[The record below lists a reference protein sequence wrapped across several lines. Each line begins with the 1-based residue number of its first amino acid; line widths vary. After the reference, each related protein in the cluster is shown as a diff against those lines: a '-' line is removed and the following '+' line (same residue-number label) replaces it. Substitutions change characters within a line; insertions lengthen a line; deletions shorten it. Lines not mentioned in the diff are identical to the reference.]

1 MDPQLVTRVEK
12 ILADNDYV
20 TVEEVA
26 LKLREAHPRDY
37 QRKPQGPFLKSV
49 TKAVEAA
56 QQRLESGLSREQ
68 AEFEA
73 TVRGKKAE
81 GGQAEVGGA
90 EDQRLSQ
97 LEEAHMRARGIVEAE
112 GEHEEE
118 GEGEREGEEKAEAEG
133 EGEAGVEEGAGKEI
147 SQITGEKAGG
157 KGLKGVEG
165 LTGLRVGL
173 GGGRKKGEIGE
184 MGVAEVGSEA
194 GESVE
199 GENEAMSV
207 EWSEGENEE
216 PSEGESEE
224 SSGEAPESPKDIGTR
239 GFNLLNAALRKTYD
253 KAGTPGGKGGEK
265 GDGNGDKA
273 VEGKSAGK
281 GERPRAGAGGGSGGG
296 KAASA
301 PAFAPLSAIKAAA
314 LREAERLAGKGKQV
328 GAGAAAGNPVA
339 VPGAPASAAAV
350 VTAAGPGTG
359 TGAGAATVTAAANA
373 ASTAVVAAAAAAD
386 DAAPVVG
393 NGTAVV
399 PGVDAAG
406 AALEQL
412 QLQRNQG
419 QQQQQ
424 QQQQLGER
432 RGVKRKEKDV
442 VVADATKQGVIKANT
457 DIVVRAGAGVAA
469 GAGEGIKPATA
480 VRLEKNRLQE
490 KKPVSGTSIS
500 AGGVSLSAGGASLST
515 AGPAMSTESQGSKQR
530 ASRGGGEG
538 GSRGGGEGGSS
549 QNRRVVGGLTA
560 RQKLGGVE
568 EEGGDGEEE
577 GTNRVAG
584 RGRVSEGGRGSERER
599 QSEGLSK
606 GGDTSRDLLRD
617 RIKRVGTKG
626 KKKSGARGSGV
637 ADIFPDEAGP
647 GDGGSA
653 RAAPR
658 EVRFADFGGIDGV
671 VEQVRELILYPLA
684 HPELYAWLGVE
695 PPRGVLLH
703 GPPGCGKTMLA
714 HAIAREAGVPF
725 FKIAAPEIVSGMS
738 GESEAKLRSL
748 FSSAERAAP
757 AILFIDEIDAITPK
771 RETAQR
777 EMERR
782 IVAQLLTCLDDLQSS
797 PDTSAGGE
805 GEEKGGDGREEKGM
819 EETEKEQEE
828 REKERRRKLK
838 GHVVVIGATNRP
850 DSLDPA
856 LRRAGRFDR
865 EICLGIPDESAR
877 ARILEVLSRKLR
889 LEGSFD
895 FGVIAR
901 RTPGFV
907 GADLAA
913 LAKEAAAIAVKRIFT
928 SKEVVLV
935 GGGGLGVAAGTG
947 VAAVAG
953 VDGGGMEVTGVR
965 EGAEGVSAAAT
976 GEAAAIGGDCM
987 LVDGV
992 EGDTEKKEGGVE
1004 EGDGREKLGEVG
1016 EEVGRER
1023 GGGGEAERGI
1033 AGGGGG
1039 EAERG
1044 IAGGGGGEDWRE
1056 PWKEEELL
1064 ALSITMEDFEVRG
1077 VRVERDMVACTQG
1090 ECLLSDAPR
1099 EEELLA
1105 LSITMGDFEVHGVRV
1120 ERGMV
1125 ACTQG
1130 ECLLSDAPREE
1141 ELLALSITMG
1151 DFEVRGVGVE
1161 KERVQGSGF
1170 KWSRVEWSG
1179 VEWSGVEWSGVEWS
1193 GVEWSGV
1200 ELERH
1205 MEAWRHGGMVAWR
1218 HGGMVAWWHGG
1229 MEAWWHGGME
1239 AWRHGGMVAWWHG
1252 GMEAWWHGGM
1262 VAWEAVERGLLGG
1275 REGLAFRRPSL
1286 SASVNQSNQAST
1298 LSIALHFSPAG
1309 SSGEGTAKCQEGGLR
1324 HRLWSQLLRSLIRG
1338 APPPGAPPPSLQSPG
1353 CNPGRQY
1360 ELLLFPLTTLT
1371 TLCRFAPLSTLQAA
1385 VSKVQPSA
1393 KREGFTTIPGVTWDD
1408 VGALADVREELEFSI
1423 SRPIKYPEEYE
1434 AMGLRAATGILLY
1447 GPPGCG
1453 KTLVAKAIANDAGA
1467 NFISIKVLGQGR
1479 YRDEAVPHK
1488 CGKTLAA
1495 KAIANNAGANFIS
1508 IKHLIDTLKV
1518 VSQPAACASNSVVAH
1533 PHPSSPLPA
1542 SPYLPQPTSPDRTHD
1557 DSTER
1562 VGRQWLL
1569 EMGMVLMASRP
1580 PPLPTSLFLPPTS
1593 PHHSP
1598 PPQMDAMAP
1607 RRGSDGN
1614 GAAERVVN
1622 QYPFAS
1628 VFLSRSQVMLGPD
1641 MLVAVVLLIML
1652 LEQLLTEMDGLE
1664 SRKSVY
1670 IIAATN
1676 RCVLCGAVRCCAV
1689 LCCAVRCC
1697 AVLCCAVLCCA
1708 VLCCAALCCAV
1719 LCCAVL
1725 CCAVLCG
1732 AVLCC
1737 ACCAVLCCAVLCCA
1751 VLCCAVLCCAVL
1763 CCAVIETSQ
1772 NLISDLQEHLRL
1784 RNERS
1789 GGVEEW
1795 RSGGVE
1801 EWRSGGVEEWRSG
1814 GVEDWRSGGVEEW
1827 RSGGVEECWRVEE
1840 WRSGGVEEWRSGGV
1854 EEWRSG
1860 GVEEWRSGGV
1870 EEWRSGGVE
1879 ECWTLLRPGRLDKL
1893 LFIPLPD
1900 APSRAAILC
1909 TLIRS
1914 IPRAED
1920 VNVELMNELAG
1931 VGDGG
1936 ASATAAAAAAA
1947 AAAVTEGAAGETGAA
1962 VEEGAGDKKTGSVEQ
1977 RGGGSAGGG
1986 GGEIDGSD
1994 TGGREGGRE
2003 GGGREQTGEDSKVV
2017 PLEVQKAR
2025 DRKVG
2030 GKLPGAARGRKAPCD
2045 GFSGADLAALVREA
2059 CVMALR
2065 ERMSNRRTDA
2075 ESAHLLPAAAAA
2087 AATVAPTSAAGF
2099 APHPVAAATAV
2110 APATPAGVLGMGLL
2124 ARPGPV
2130 VEARHFKKA
2139 LTRIVPSV
2147 SPQVG
2152 LWSCELVGVF
2162 VVMNLW
2168 ACGLVGVRATTLPS
2182 NGGIGEGAEEG
2193 DLGSSNLWFE
2203 VRWKMECEVAGNSR
2217 FTAGAAAVAAASAAF
2232 ETAGVAATAS
2242 DVAADACDAAVSVA
2256 AAVNA
2261 AAAAAACAGFA
2272 EDSRTFNSG

>member
-173 GGGRKKGEIGE
+173 GGGRKRGEIGE

-424 QQQQLGER
+424 QQQQQQLGER

-584 RGRVSEGGRGSERER
+584 RGR
-599 QSEGLSK
+599 
-606 GGDTSRDLLRD
+606 
-617 RIKRVGTKG
+617 RVGTKG

-1064 ALSITMEDFEVRG
+1064 ALSITMEDFE
-1077 VRVERDMVACTQG
+1077 
-1090 ECLLSDAPR
+1090 
-1099 EEELLA
+1099 
-1105 LSITMGDFEVHGVRV
+1105 
-1120 ERGMV
+1120 
-1125 ACTQG
+1125 
-1130 ECLLSDAPREE
+1130 
-1141 ELLALSITMG
+1141 
-1151 DFEVRGVGVE
+1151 
-1161 KERVQGSGF
+1161 
-1170 KWSRVEWSG
+1170 
-1179 VEWSGVEWSGVEWS
+1179 
-1193 GVEWSGV
+1193 
-1200 ELERH
+1200 
-1205 MEAWRHGGMVAWR
+1205 
-1218 HGGMVAWWHGG
+1218 
-1229 MEAWWHGGME
+1229 
-1239 AWRHGGMVAWWHG
+1239 
-1252 GMEAWWHGGM
+1252 
-1262 VAWEAVERGLLGG
+1262 
-1275 REGLAFRRPSL
+1275 
-1286 SASVNQSNQAST
+1286 
-1298 LSIALHFSPAG
+1298 
-1309 SSGEGTAKCQEGGLR
+1309 
-1324 HRLWSQLLRSLIRG
+1324 
-1338 APPPGAPPPSLQSPG
+1338 
-1353 CNPGRQY
+1353 
-1360 ELLLFPLTTLT
+1360 
-1371 TLCRFAPLSTLQAA
+1371 AA

-1467 NFISIKVLGQGR
+1467 NFISIK
-1479 YRDEAVPHK
+1479 
-1488 CGKTLAA
+1488 
-1495 KAIANNAGANFIS
+1495 
-1508 IKHLIDTLKV
+1508 
-1518 VSQPAACASNSVVAH
+1518 
-1533 PHPSSPLPA
+1533 
-1542 SPYLPQPTSPDRTHD
+1542 
-1557 DSTER
+1557 
-1562 VGRQWLL
+1562 
-1569 EMGMVLMASRP
+1569 
-1580 PPLPTSLFLPPTS
+1580 
-1593 PHHSP
+1593 
-1598 PPQMDAMAP
+1598 
-1607 RRGSDGN
+1607 
-1614 GAAERVVN
+1614 
-1622 QYPFAS
+1622 
-1628 VFLSRSQVMLGPD
+1628 
-1641 MLVAVVLLIML
+1641 
-1652 LEQLLTEMDGLE
+1652 
-1664 SRKSVY
+1664 
-1670 IIAATN
+1670 
-1676 RCVLCGAVRCCAV
+1676 
-1689 LCCAVRCC
+1689 
-1697 AVLCCAVLCCA
+1697 
-1708 VLCCAALCCAV
+1708 
-1719 LCCAVL
+1719 
-1725 CCAVLCG
+1725 
-1732 AVLCC
+1732 
-1737 ACCAVLCCAVLCCA
+1737 
-1751 VLCCAVLCCAVL
+1751 
-1763 CCAVIETSQ
+1763 
-1772 NLISDLQEHLRL
+1772 
-1784 RNERS
+1784 
-1789 GGVEEW
+1789 
-1795 RSGGVE
+1795 
-1801 EWRSGGVEEWRSG
+1801 
-1814 GVEDWRSGGVEEW
+1814 
-1827 RSGGVEECWRVEE
+1827 
-1840 WRSGGVEEWRSGGV
+1840 
-1854 EEWRSG
+1854 
-1860 GVEEWRSGGV
+1860 
-1870 EEWRSGGVE
+1870 
-1879 ECWTLLRPGRLDKL
+1879 
-1893 LFIPLPD
+1893 
-1900 APSRAAILC
+1900 
-1909 TLIRS
+1909 
-1914 IPRAED
+1914 
-1920 VNVELMNELAG
+1920 
-1931 VGDGG
+1931 
-1936 ASATAAAAAAA
+1936 
-1947 AAAVTEGAAGETGAA
+1947 
-1962 VEEGAGDKKTGSVEQ
+1962 
-1977 RGGGSAGGG
+1977 
-1986 GGEIDGSD
+1986 
-1994 TGGREGGRE
+1994 
-2003 GGGREQTGEDSKVV
+2003 
-2017 PLEVQKAR
+2017 
-2025 DRKVG
+2025 
-2030 GKLPGAARGRKAPCD
+2030 
-2045 GFSGADLAALVREA
+2045 
-2059 CVMALR
+2059 
-2065 ERMSNRRTDA
+2065 
-2075 ESAHLLPAAAAA
+2075 
-2087 AATVAPTSAAGF
+2087 
-2099 APHPVAAATAV
+2099 
-2110 APATPAGVLGMGLL
+2110 
-2124 ARPGPV
+2124 
-2130 VEARHFKKA
+2130 
-2139 LTRIVPSV
+2139 
-2147 SPQVG
+2147 
-2152 LWSCELVGVF
+2152 
-2162 VVMNLW
+2162 
-2168 ACGLVGVRATTLPS
+2168 
-2182 NGGIGEGAEEG
+2182 
-2193 DLGSSNLWFE
+2193 
-2203 VRWKMECEVAGNSR
+2203 
-2217 FTAGAAAVAAASAAF
+2217 
-2232 ETAGVAATAS
+2232 
-2242 DVAADACDAAVSVA
+2242 
-2256 AAVNA
+2256 
-2261 AAAAAACAGFA
+2261 
-2272 EDSRTFNSG
+2272 